1 MADVTVYGPPQSTYL
16 RTVRMALEEK
26 GVAYDL
32 EPVEFGSDAHRAL
45 HPFLKV
51 PAFKHGD
58 VHLYETAAISYYVSA
73 TFDGTSLTPSDVMGR
88 AKMLGWISAII
99 DYIYPTGVVD
109 IVIERVAVPARG
121 GTSDED
127 KIVAAKPKL
136 AEQLGVVNA
145 ALGASSYLA
154 GDELSL
160 ADLYLA
166 PIVFYLKGIP
176 DGEEPLA
183 GKDNIDAWFN
193 RIAARDSFAKTIP
206 PMPQQQ
212 AAQ

>member
-32 EPVEFGSDAHRAL
+32 TEVDFGSDSHRAL

-51 PAFKHGD
+51 PAFRHGD
-58 VHLYETAAISYYVSA
+58 VRLYESAAIGYYVSA
-73 TFDGTSLTPSDVMGR
+73 TFDGVSLTPSDTLGR
-88 AKMLGWISAII
+88 AHMLGWMSATI
-99 DYIYPTGVVD
+99 DYIYPTGIIDMVL
-109 IVIERVAVPARG
+109 ERVVVPMRG
-121 GTSDED
+121 GTTNEE
-127 KIVAAKPKL
+127 KIAAAKPKL
-136 AEQLGVVNA
+136 AEQLAIVDA
-145 ALGASSYLA
+145 ALASSDHLA
-154 GDELSL
+154 GPDLSF
-160 ADLYLA
+160 ADLFLA

-183 GKDNIDAWFN
+183 GKSNIDAWFN
-193 RIAARDSFAKTIP
+193 RMASRESFAKTIP